1 MVFSWIKSLVH
12 FFRYIP
18 IGLIAS
24 YQYLISPLLG
34 PSCRFYPT
42 CSTYA
47 RLAIKR
53 YGVFRGGFLSLL
65 RIFKCHPM
73 HPGGYDP
80 LP

>member
-1 MVFSWIKSLVH
+1 MH
-12 FFRYIP
+12 PFRYVP
-18 IGLIAS
+18 VGLIAL
-24 YQYLISPLLG
+24 YQYLVSPLLG

-47 RLAIKR
+47 RTAIAR
-53 YGVFRGGFLSLL
+53 YGFFRGGFLSLS
-65 RIFKCHPM
+65 RIMKCHPR